1 MKKRQVLTY
10 DQFLKTGEKAENAK
24 GIEKGE
30 ADLVKK
36 AMSGEKEGKKGIA
49 VLDESEIKDNLTNKE
64 IWDNWTPE
72 ERQKFLDEHFKKIH
86 IHALQNIIKSNY
98 DNLWKWWDIKIKDEL
113 DKYISNQNK

>member
-72 ERQKFLDEHFKKIH
+72 ERQKFLDEH
-86 IHALQNIIKSNY
+86 
-98 DNLWKWWDIKIKDEL
+98 
-113 DKYISNQNK
+113 